1 MRRAPFVLAATGA
14 GLGLLLSYHTKP
26 ISSGLKVSATLPP
39 TSPDSSAS
47 TTEPTAEPTT
57 APSSGTTTPGSGGTT
72 PSTVPSTTTTS
83 PQATRSGTGQ
93 DIPYQYGDLQ
103 LKVVEK
109 GSRITEIDIISDNA
123 TDPRSAQINGQ
134 AIPMLEQQAFSV
146 QSANIDGVSGATFTS
161 AAFAQ
166 ALQSALDQAGS

>member
-1 MRRAPFVLAATGA
+1 MLAATGA

-39 TSPDSSAS
+39 TPPDSSAS
-47 TTEPTAEPTT
+47 TT
-57 APSSGTTTPGSGGTT
+57 APTTTPGSGAST
-72 PSTVPSTTTTS
+72 PTTVPSTTTTS
-83 PQATRSGTGQ
+83 PPSTRSGTGQ

-109 GSRITEIDIISDNA
+109 GSKITEIDIVSDNA
-123 TDPRSAQINGQ
+123 TDPRSAQINAQ

>member
-39 TSPDSSAS
+39 TSPDSSAP
-47 TTEPTAEPTT
+47 TTETT
-57 APSSGTTTPGSGGTT
+57 TPASSGTTAPGTGGTPPT
-72 PSTVPSTTTTS
+72 TVAPTTTTS
-83 PQATRSGTGQ
+83 PPATRSGTGQ

-109 GSRITEIDIISDNA
+109 GSRITEIDIVSDSA
-123 TDPRSAQINGQ
+123 TDPRSAQINAQ
-134 AIPMLEQQAFSV
+134 AIPMLEQ
-146 QSANIDGVSGATFTS
+146 
-161 AAFAQ
+161 
-166 ALQSALDQAGS
+166 

>member
-1 MRRAPFVLAATGA
+1 VLAATGA

-39 TSPDSSAS
+39 TPPDSSAS
-47 TTEPTAEPTT
+47 TTTPTT
-57 APSSGTTTPGSGGTT
+57 APTTSATTTPGSGAST
-72 PSTVPSTTTTS
+72 PTTVPSTTTTS
-83 PQATRSGTGQ
+83 PPSTRSGTGQ

-109 GSRITEIDIISDNA
+109 GSKITEIDIVSDNA
-123 TDPRSAQINGQ
+123 TDPRSAQINAQ